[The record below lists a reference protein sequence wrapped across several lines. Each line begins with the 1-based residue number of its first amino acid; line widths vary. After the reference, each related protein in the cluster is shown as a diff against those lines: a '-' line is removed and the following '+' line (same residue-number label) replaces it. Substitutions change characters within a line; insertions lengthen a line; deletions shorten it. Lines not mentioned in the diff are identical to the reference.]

1 MPRPT
6 FATARET
13 RRSATSNNQHPWE
26 LCTTMAGGV
35 WGYKPNAKVKT
46 RDETIR
52 LLVSVVGRD
61 GNLLLNVGPRP
72 DGQIDPEQAQVCGM
86 LATG

>member
-1 MPRPT
+1 
-6 FATARET
+6 
-13 RRSATSNNQHPWE
+13 
-26 LCTTMAGGV
+26 MAGGV

-61 GNLLLNVGPRP
+61 GTFFSMSVHAPMARSIRSRPRF
-72 DGQIDPEQAQVCGM
+72 CGM